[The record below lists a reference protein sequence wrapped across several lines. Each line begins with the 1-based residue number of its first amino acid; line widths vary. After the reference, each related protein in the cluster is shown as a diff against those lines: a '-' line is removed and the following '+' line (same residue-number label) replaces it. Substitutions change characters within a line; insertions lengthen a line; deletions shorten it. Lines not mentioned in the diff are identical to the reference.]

1 MAKNGRLRVP
11 RSGSSASVAVPR
23 CGPKAWGTEAPV
35 GVTAPP
41 TMSMRDSAASESY
54 EEGLGFDADATEQ
67 MMEELEMKEEEL
79 RIAAEFGQTL
89 LERTEELQTANETM
103 EREKEALAALA
114 QEHEHRLQAL
124 ADNSQQV
131 RAGGAIARRE
141 NLGRG
146 GILGWCEAAKLV
158 G

>member
-1 MAKNGRLRVP
+1 
-11 RSGSSASVAVPR
+11 
-23 CGPKAWGTEAPV
+23 
-35 GVTAPP
+35 
-41 TMSMRDSAASESY
+41 MSMRDSAASESY

-146 GILGWCEAAKLV
+146 GILGWCEAEKLV